1 MFCEHQMKS
10 LLLISLVSLVFT
22 LILFEGCSKSPSPK
36 LVSSSTPTKEQ
47 LEKSNFVKFASEL
60 NLLPEDQR
68 RNYLQSF
75 LISYSN
81 SPIIEDSSLAIFYWH
96 GKAKSVL
103 INGDIQLG
111 WTDPDTMNQIT
122 CGYEDFFY
130 KIYSLPAD
138 ARVDYQLIVDD
149 STITDP
155 RNPVVTPSGFGL
167 HSQCAMPLFEA
178 KTIREYRN
186 NFQYGT
192 IDTLLFKTNK
202 TLMSPRMLK
211 VYKPANYDSIFSLPT
226 LYVNDGFKAIEYN
239 SYINVLDNLIA
250 DNKIKPVLVV
260 FIDFIEGDQN
270 LFLNKT
276 DEYFK
281 SVCDELVPLID
292 ANYKTSQLAK
302 DRVLAGISAGGHISL
317 LTALKRSDVFL
328 NAAGQSSTMTEE
340 LFETIKNI
348 SKTNSNKKGLKM
360 YFDVGRYDLVNGTI
374 NNYSFLYAN
383 QLLDKEIKKAG
394 IDHTFRIF
402 NDGHQW
408 ANWRERI
415 DEILIYFFGI

>member
-1 MFCEHQMKS
+1 MKS
-10 LLLISLVSLVFT
+10 LLLISLVSLAFI
-22 LILFEGCSKSPSPK
+22 LILFEGCSKSPSLK

-47 LEKSNFVKFASEL
+47 LEKSNFVKFVSEL

-96 GKAKSVL
+96 GNAKSVL

-138 ARVDYQLIVDD
+138 ARVDYQLIIDD

-186 NFQYGT
+186 NIQHGK
-192 IDTLLFKTNK
+192 IDTLLFKANK

-211 VYKPANYDSIFSLPT
+211 VYKPATYDSIFSLPT

-250 DNKIKPVLVV
+250 DKNIQPIIVV

-292 ANYKTSQLAK
+292 GNYKTSQLAK
-302 DRVLAGISAGGHISL
+302 DRVLAGISASGHISL

-348 SKTNSNKKGLKM
+348 SKTNSNKKELKL

-383 QLLDKEIKKAG
+383 QLLDKEMKKAG
-394 IDHTFRIF
+394 LSHTFKIV

-408 ANWRERI
+408 ANWRERV
-415 DEILIYFFGI
+415 DKILIYFFSF